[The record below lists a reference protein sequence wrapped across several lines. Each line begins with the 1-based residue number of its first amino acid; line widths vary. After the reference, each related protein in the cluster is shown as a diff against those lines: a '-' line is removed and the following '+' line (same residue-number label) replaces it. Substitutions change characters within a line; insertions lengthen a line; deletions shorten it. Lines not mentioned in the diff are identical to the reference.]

1 MNRRVKLTPG
11 RRMMADLS
19 WASRRVPRYLIR
31 GPLVIPR
38 AMAARAALPAPR
50 PPWTVIFAKAYAMA
64 AQQRPSLRRVH
75 AALPWPHMIEAPH
88 AQGSV
93 IVERVEPGEVLL
105 APARLFI
112 AHDTPLPELAQ
123 RIEQVKH
130 GPRGQAPA
138 LRWMLGLAA
147 LPWPLRRAAYALALA
162 LGWPVLRL
170 GGNYAIS
177 VLGEHGVE
185 VIDSVSIV
193 PVFFSF
199 GPIAPD
205 GTVFLHFA
213 VDHRVLDGSDAIFAM
228 RAMQAALEGPLAEEM
243 AALLDAPPGG
253 V

>member
-1 MNRRVKLTPG
+1 MNRRVKLSPG
-11 RRMMADLS
+11 RRMLADLS
-19 WASRRVPRYLIR
+19 WASRQVPRYLIR
-31 GPLVIPR
+31 GKLVIPR
-38 AMAARAALPAPR
+38 AVAARAALPSPR

-64 AQQRPSLRRVH
+64 AQQRPSLRRVY
-75 AALPWPHMIEAPH
+75 ASLPWPHMIEAPH

-93 IVERVEPGEVLL
+93 VVERAEAEEVLL

-112 AHDTPLPELAQ
+112 AHDTALPELAT
-123 RIEQVKH
+123 RIERVKH
-130 GPRGQAPA
+130 GPRTEAPA
-138 LRWMLGLAA
+138 LRWMLRVSA
-147 LPWPLRRAAYALALA
+147 LPWPLRRAGYALAMA

-177 VLGEHGVE
+177 VLGEHGVD

-213 VDHRVLDGSDAIFAM
+213 VDHRILDGSDAIFAM

-243 AALLDAPPGG
+243 AALLDAPPPG